1 MPEIQMP
8 KLSDTMTEGTLV
20 AWKKKKGDKVS
31 SGEIL
36 AEIET
41 DKATMEWESPEDG
54 VLTEI
59 YVQEG
64 GKVNV
69 GDRIGFIVTEGEETP
84 EAEEKKKEEKAEQVK
99 AKEKKPQKE
108 TEKPAPAQKKEKET
122 PPPQEK
128 IGVEAPVSGAKK
140 AATVEA
146 GVTPAKERPTRAP
159 LQQEAEPPTRRP
171 LQTEA
176 RVKAS
181 PVARRI
187 AGELGVD
194 LASVKGTGPEGR
206 VTETDVRAAAKSKTV
221 AAPVSGANRPPPV
234 GAGVTPAKEPPGQ
247 RALQQSGQTRIQL
260 SGMRRVIAQRLAESL
275 GPVPHFYLNIDI
287 DAGPLMAA
295 RTELKAGGEESDT
308 ARITVNDFVLKAA
321 VEAAVKVPKVN
332 ASFNNDSIVQYAD
345 VDLGIAVAIEDG
357 LLTPVI
363 RVAQTKS
370 LREIS
375 TLAKDLASRARNKR
389 MKPEEFQGG
398 TFTVSNLGG
407 MGIDRFSAVINPPQ
421 GFILAVGKISKVPV
435 VDDCD
440 QIVAGY
446 RMSIMMSCDHRVVDG
461 ALGAEYLKELRRLL
475 ENPALLMV

>member
-20 AWKKKKGDKVS
+20 AWKKKKGDQVS
-31 SGEIL
+31 AGEVL

-54 VLTEI
+54 TLTEI

-69 GDRIGFIVTEGEETP
+69 GDRIAFIGGEGEEAPKEEDKTKET
-84 EAEEKKKEEKAEQVK
+84 EAKEEKPK
-99 AKEKKPQKE
+99 AKEEKND
-108 TEKPAPAQKKEKET
+108 EKPKKTEQPKEGKQKTEGREEKEA
-122 PPPQEK
+122 PPTAE
-128 IGVEAPVSGAKK
+128 KK
-140 AATVEA
+140 AEPVEA
-146 GVTPAKERPTRAP
+146 GVSVAQLAR
-159 LQQEAEPPTRRP
+159 LPPQP
-171 LQTEA
+171 EGA

-187 AGELGVD
+187 AAELGVD
-194 LASVKGTGPEGR
+194 LSSVKGTGPEGR
-206 VTETDVRAAAKSKTV
+206 VTETDVRAAAKSKPAGPAAKVPV
-221 AAPVSGANRPPPV
+221 AVK
-234 GAGVTPAKEPPGQ
+234 AGESA
-247 RALQQSGQTRIQL
+247 RIQL

-275 GPVPHFYLNIDI
+275 GPVPHFYLDIDI
-287 DAGPLMAA
+287 NAAPLMEA
-295 RTELKAGGEESDT
+295 REELKSAGEDT
-308 ARITVNDFVLKAA
+308 DAAKITVNDFVLKAA
-321 VEAAVKVPKVN
+321 VQAAVKVPRVN
-332 ASFNNDSIVQYAD
+332 ASFDGDAIVQYAD

-363 RVAQTKS
+363 RAAQNKS

-375 TLAKDLASRARNKR
+375 ELAKDLAHRARNKR

-407 MGIDRFSAVINPPQ
+407 MGIDSFSAVINPPQ
-421 GFILAVGKISKVPV
+421 GFILAVGKITKVPV

-440 QIVAGY
+440 QIIVGH
-446 RMSIMMSCDHRVVDG
+446 RMSLTMSCDHRVIDG
-461 ALGAEYLKELRRLL
+461 ALGAEYLKELRHLL
-475 ENPALLMV
+475 ENPALLLV